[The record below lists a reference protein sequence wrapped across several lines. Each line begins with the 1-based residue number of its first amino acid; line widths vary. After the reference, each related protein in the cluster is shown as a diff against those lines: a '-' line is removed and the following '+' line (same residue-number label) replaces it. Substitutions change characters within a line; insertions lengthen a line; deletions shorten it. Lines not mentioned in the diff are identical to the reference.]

1 MTTGKKPE
9 PPVTAAVR
17 VLFSPGNIWR
27 SGLVVVGVVAFA
39 MFLRFVLI
47 DAGSF
52 LLLVVVAWFLSLAME
67 PAVSRLSDHMRR
79 GAAAALVMAGLGLFA
94 VAFLVLFGQLFVEQ
108 VALLVGGLPDVLTA
122 VVEWVNRQFGTNYQ
136 VSDILESFK
145 LTPQEAAGYA
155 QGLLA
160 GVLGVLGTL
169 AGLVFNAF
177 SLMLLTFYLSADGP
191 RARRWLARLLP
202 GRSQQVFTSVWD
214 IALAK
219 TGGYVAARLILSLIN
234 GALSTLVFLLLGMPS
249 WLALGVWTGVVAQFV
264 PTIGTYIAIALP
276 VVVGLVSDRP
286 WTGLAALAWG
296 ILYQQVENLTLEPRI
311 SGWGVNIHPGV
322 SFSAAITGALLFGV
336 TGALLAIP
344 IVAMLLA
351 LLDTFGTRHKLEPPV
366 KPPPAKPPP
375 PEKK

>member
-1 MTTGKKPE
+1 HRAGGSMTTGKKPE

-296 ILYQQVENLTLEPRI
+296 ILYQQVEN
-311 SGWGVNIHPGV
+311 
-322 SFSAAITGALLFGV
+322 
-336 TGALLAIP
+336 
-344 IVAMLLA
+344 
-351 LLDTFGTRHKLEPPV
+351 
-366 KPPPAKPPP
+366 
-375 PEKK
+375 

>member
-1 MTTGKKPE
+1 
-9 PPVTAAVR
+9 
-17 VLFSPGNIWR
+17 
-27 SGLVVVGVVAFA
+27 
-39 MFLRFVLI
+39 
-47 DAGSF
+47 
-52 LLLVVVAWFLSLAME
+52 
-67 PAVSRLSDHMRR
+67 
-79 GAAAALVMAGLGLFA
+79 
-94 VAFLVLFGQLFVEQ
+94 FGQLFVEQ

-351 LLDTFGTRHKLEPPV
+351 LLDTFGTHHKLEPPV